1 MNATFTLPPSSGRN
15 RNLPLTAGLLACLA
29 LYTIDAVC
37 LAFVPNEGRTLAA
50 NIAVPFDLMVCVPA
64 AFYLLVIKPRK
75 LSPVA
80 AIPVIYAGFVASML
94 VMQPGSFSLLT
105 VLLPMM
111 LAVEAVILVREI
123 ARFLRVFRAARKE
136 STRPIVWFEK
146 PFFELSR
153 NETASR
159 LCALECSIWYY
170 VLASWR
176 SKADVPNGA
185 RPFSCHKE
193 SGYLALSGVIMALLP
208 IEALVTHLLVA
219 KYCEPAA
226 IALTVLTAY
235 TLVWFIGNTRAVVLN
250 PLLVDD
256 TSVTVRW
263 GAYFSERVPFAS
275 IARIDRRE
283 EPDVPKSERLNMAV
297 MGARPCW
304 IVLHEPRI
312 MRTLLGKPRAVRAI
326 NVSPDNA
333 SDFEKSIAAQLPK
346 R

>member
-1 MNATFTLPPSSGRN
+1 MNAAFTLPPSSGRN
-15 RNLPLTAGLLACLA
+15 RNLPLKAGLLACLA

-37 LAFVPNEGRTLAA
+37 LAFVPNEGRALAA
-50 NIAVPFDLMVCVPA
+50 NIAVPFDLIVCVPA
-64 AFYLLVIKPRK
+64 AFYFLVIKPRK

-80 AIPVIYAGFVASML
+80 VIPVIYAGFVASTL
-94 VMQPGSFSLLT
+94 VMQPESFSLLA

-111 LAVEAVILVREI
+111 LAVEAAILARELT
-123 ARFLRVFRAARKE
+123 RFARVFRAARKE
-136 STRPIVWFEK
+136 STRPMTWFEK

-176 SKADVPNGA
+176 SKPDVPNGA

-226 IALTVLTAY
+226 IVLTVLTAY
-235 TLVWFIGNTRAVVLN
+235 TLVWFVGNTRAVVLN
-250 PLLVDD
+250 PLLVDGA
-256 TSVTVRW
+256 SVTVRW
-263 GAYFSERVPFAS
+263 GAYFSERIPLESV
-275 IARIDRRE
+275 ARIDHRE

-304 IVLHEPRI
+304 IVLREPRTV
-312 MRTLLGKPRAVRAI
+312 RTLLGKPRAVRAI
-326 NVSPDNA
+326 NVSPDHA
-333 SDFEKSIAAQLPK
+333 SEFEQLIAPQSA
-346 R
+346 RR